1 MNNKSSQQGKVAVV
15 TGSSSGIGFET
26 SLLLAR
32 KGFSTY
38 ATMRNLN
45 KSQKINDI
53 TEKENL
59 PLKVL
64 QLDVTDDRSVKDAIR
79 QIADES
85 SRIDVL
91 VNNAGYGLMG
101 AVEDL
106 SIDEFKSQ
114 FETNFFGVIRVTKEV
129 IPIMRNQKNGNIINV
144 SSVGGKIGIPL
155 NSAYI
160 SSKFALEGLSESM
173 RYELEQFGID
183 VILIEPG
190 VVKTNFF
197 ENADVIGNNNTS
209 TTNNNKTSVYSQL
222 TQKLFEG
229 FEPMLKSNSSSLPSD
244 VAEIIYQAIESK
256 NRKVRYPVGK
266 DAVSIIQTR
275 QNLSDK
281 ELENWIKES
290 IFQQKGFTH

>member
-32 KGFSTY
+32 KGFYTY

-45 KSQKINDI
+45 KSQKIKEI
-53 TEKENL
+53 AEKENL

-64 QLDVTDDRSVKDAIR
+64 KLDVTDDKSVTDAIR
-79 QIADES
+79 QITDES

-91 VNNAGYGLMG
+91 VNNAGYGVMG

-106 SIDEFKSQ
+106 SLDEFKSQ

-129 IPIMRNQKNGNIINV
+129 IPIMRNQGNSGNIINV
-144 SSVGGKIGIPL
+144 SSVGGKIGLPL

-197 ENADVIGNNNTS
+197 ENVVINNNNTS
-209 TTNNNKTSVYSQL
+209 TNNKTSYSQL

-229 FEPMLKSNSSSLPSD
+229 FVPMLNSSSSSVSSD
-244 VAEIIYQAIESK
+244 VAEVIYQAIESN
-256 NRKVRYPVGK
+256 NRDVRYPVGK
-266 DAVSIIQTR
+266 DAVSIIKTR
-275 QNLSDK
+275 QKLSDK
-281 ELENWIKES
+281 EFEKWIKES
-290 IFQQKGFTH
+290 IFQQKEFIHQ